1 MIEERVDTTD
11 RNTGEEKREPGV
23 ECQKPRFLKKRI
35 SGSFFFQKGGTGG
48 RKPGNN
54 GDRT

>member
-23 ECQKPRFLKKRI
+23 ECQKPRFLKKE
-35 SGSFFFQKGGTGG
+35 FQEVFFQKGWTGG